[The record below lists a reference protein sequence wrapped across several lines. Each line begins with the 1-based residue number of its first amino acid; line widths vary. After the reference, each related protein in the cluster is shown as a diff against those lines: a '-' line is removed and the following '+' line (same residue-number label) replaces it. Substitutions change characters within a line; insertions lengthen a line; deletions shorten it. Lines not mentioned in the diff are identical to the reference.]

1 MSVGKSSIKR
11 VAAKAP
17 AAETKTEGA
26 EAKAPV
32 SAEAPVK
39 KPAARKTASASKK
52 PAVAKKTAKKAE
64 PKAAPAAK
72 SETKAPDAKFPVG
85 TALPYYLL

>member
-17 AAETKTEGA
+17 AAE
-26 EAKAPV
+26 AKIE
-32 SAEAPVK
+32 SAEVKVPAAAETPVK

-52 PAVAKKTAKKAE
+52 PAAAKKTAKKAE
-64 PKAAPAAK
+64 PVAAPAAK
-72 SETKAPDAKFPVG
+72 SETKAPDTKFPVG